1 MYCSECGVKASG
13 KYCHQCGAPLHASE
27 SVPVLL
33 PIDDKLPTV
42 SWEHD
47 VRYARVIQVEAVRH
61 TIAMLAS
68 HAKKG
73 VSGEAILKLYD
84 KVMASPI
91 PLESLAKVIQP
102 FYDSL
107 GIRTTKKRE
116 EAIDLP
122 IGRAIASTLCS
133 FAKNNQSLQKTH
145 QFEAHCLLVAE
156 LPSSLCSLAGTM
168 LVELHRHG
176 DGTRMVATAIIPGQ
190 AYDWGK
196 GHRCLDQLF
205 RDMQTDDGI
214 GGLLSRKTA

>member
-1 MYCSECGVKASG
+1 
-13 KYCHQCGAPLHASE
+13 
-27 SVPVLL
+27 
-33 PIDDKLPTV
+33 
-42 SWEHD
+42 
-47 VRYARVIQVEAVRH
+47 
-61 TIAMLAS
+61 
-68 HAKKG
+68 
-73 VSGEAILKLYD
+73 
-84 KVMASPI
+84 MASPI

-122 IGRAIASTLCS
+122 IGRAIASALCS

-176 DGTRMVATAIIPGQ
+176 DRTRMVATAIIPGQ

-205 RDMQTDDGI
+205 RDMHTDHGI